1 MKNGSGAV
9 IMILTILIKSESES
23 PGGER
28 AASFCKNWKKRVKQ
42 GLAPGVFGQKME
54 VDRRGR
60 RKDTHP

>member
-1 MKNGSGAV
+1 
-9 IMILTILIKSESES
+9 MILTILIKSESES